1 MSLSSDSYYRSLCQL
16 PSLCPK
22 SVTQDVVS
30 LSVEADH
37 VEDRSEVKKEKY
49 CLMNGLHA
57 G

>member
-1 MSLSSDSYYRSLCQL
+1 LSLSSDSYYRPLCQL